1 MFQGGLTQ
9 KNVCPSGYI
18 FKPPPG
24 QNPVYASE
32 LNIVFKGS
40 FYDLT
45 KKETSL
51 WLQEIVHIKNK
62 KYNSRKI
69 VFMKS
74 HHLWVTLYLA

>member
-1 MFQGGLTQ
+1 MFALRATFL
-9 KNVCPSGYI
+9 S
-18 FKPPPG
+18 PPPG

-51 WLQEIVHIKNK
+51 WLQEIVHIKK
-62 KYNSRKI
+62 QE
-69 VFMKS
+69 V
-74 HHLWVTLYLA
+74 